1 MHTDHDVIIIGGGPA
16 GLAAATTL
24 ARARRDVLVLDTG
37 EPRNAPAHGVHSFLS
52 RDGMAPREL
61 LAIARDELVG
71 FGGRFRPEGAVSA
84 RVVDGGFEVTLS
96 GGQVLSA
103 RRLLVTTGLVDELPP
118 IEGLRE
124 HWGTDAI
131 HCPYCH
137 GYEVRDR
144 ALVVLAT
151 SPMSAHQ
158 ALHFSQ
164 WSDDVTLVLDGQPA
178 PEGVEA
184 ARLAAVGIE
193 IVAGAVR
200 RLVSDGGRLAGVEV
214 DLSPPGDAAGPRV
227 TVLPCEAVVIGP
239 PFAARS
245 SVLESLGIEPA
256 DFRVG
261 ETVVGTHVP
270 SDPVGGQTSVPGVHV
285 AGNVTDPMAQVI
297 HAAGAGV
304 RAAAMMNMGLIV
316 EDADRAV
323 TSAAVVSAAVSSGAG
338 PSPSVPA

>member
-1 MHTDHDVIIIGGGPA
+1 METNHDVIIVGGGPA

-24 ARARRDVLVLDTG
+24 ARACRDVLVLDTG

-71 FGGRFRPEGAVSA
+71 FGGRFRLEGAVGA
-84 RVVDGGFEVTLS
+84 KAVEGGFEVTLA
-96 GGQVLSA
+96 GGDVLAA

-124 HWGTDAI
+124 HWGTAAI

-137 GYEVRDR
+137 GWEVRGK

-151 SPMSAHQ
+151 NPMSAHQ

-178 PEGVEA
+178 PDGVDA
-184 ARLAAVGIE
+184 ARLAAVGVRVVE
-193 IVAGAVR
+193 GAAR
-200 RLVSDGGRLAGVEV
+200 RLVSDDGRLTGVEV
-214 DLSPPGDAAGPRV
+214 SGSQGAV
-227 TVLPCEAVVIGP
+227 TVLPCEAVVLAP
-239 PFAARS
+239 RFTARS
-245 SVLESLGIEPA
+245 AVLESLGVEAA
-256 DFRVG
+256 DFLMG
-261 ETVVGTHVP
+261 ETVVGRHVP
-270 SDPVGGQTSVPGVHV
+270 SDPMGGQTSVPGVHV

-323 TSAAVVSAAVSSGAG
+323 G
-338 PSPSVPA
+338 

>member
-1 MHTDHDVIIIGGGPA
+1 MSTDHDVIIIGGGPA

-37 EPRNAPAHGVHSFLS
+37 EPRNASAHAVHSFLS
-52 RDGMAPREL
+52 RDGMAPGEL
-61 LAIARDELVG
+61 LAIGRDELVG
-71 FGGRFRPEGAVSA
+71 FGGRFLHEGAVSA
-84 RVVDGGFEVTLS
+84 RVTEGGFDVTLS
-96 GGQVLSA
+96 GGDVVSA

-124 HWGTDAI
+124 HWGTSAI

-137 GYEVRDR
+137 GYEVRDQ
-144 ALVVLAT
+144 ALVVIAT
-151 SPMSAHQ
+151 SPMAAHQ

-164 WSDDVTLVLDGQPA
+164 WSDKVTLVLDGQPA
-178 PEGVEA
+178 PEGVEG
-184 ARLAAVGIE
+184 ARLAAVGIH
-193 IVAGAVR
+193 VVVGAVS
-200 RLVSDGGRLAGVEV
+200 RLVADSGRLTGVEV
-214 DLSPPGDAAGPRV
+214 MSSGASGD
-227 TVLPCEAVVIGP
+227 VLPCEAVVVGP

-245 SVLESLGIEPA
+245 AVLESLGIETA
-256 DFRVG
+256 EFRVG

-270 SDPVGGQTSVPGVHV
+270 SDPMGGQTSVPGVHV

-316 EDADRAV
+316 EDADRLVAA
-323 TSAAVVSAAVSSGAG
+323 SA
-338 PSPSVPA
+338 